1 MLTKIDNPKVL
12 LLQCAIAFQRIEG
25 KFVTIESLLLQEK
38 EYLRNVTSRILSL
51 KPDVILIHKN
61 VAGIA
66 QDLLRDNGVTLVLDV
81 KQAVLER
88 LSRCLECDIITSIDS
103 NIGKPKL
110 GNCTKFNTKQF
121 TNADGL

>member
-1 MLTKIDNPKVL
+1 MMTRIENPKVL
-12 LLQCAIAFQRIEG
+12 LLQCAIAYQRIEG

-51 KPDVILIHKN
+51 KPDVMLVHKN

-66 QDLLRDNGVTLVLDV
+66 QDMLRENGVTLVLDV
-81 KQAVLER
+81 KLTVLER

-110 GNCTKFNTKQF
+110 GKCSKFNTKQF
-121 TNADGL
+121 RNADGE